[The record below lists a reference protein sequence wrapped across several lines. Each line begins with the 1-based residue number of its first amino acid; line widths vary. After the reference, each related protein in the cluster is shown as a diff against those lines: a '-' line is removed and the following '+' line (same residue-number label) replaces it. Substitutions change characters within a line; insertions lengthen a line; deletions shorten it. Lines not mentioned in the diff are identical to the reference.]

1 MKKFH
6 RNLNIMSLFTA
17 VLLVGII
24 MFWPTFINIAITNII
39 LNGIILGVT
48 IFGIGLCFVNM
59 FRLLPEYKWLHAY
72 FDAKPT
78 NGFVPKL
85 LRPVA
90 MALHNRHM
98 HVNTSTLT
106 QLLELVTIRIDDER
120 ENVRYITNTL
130 IFLGLL
136 GTFWGL
142 ILTVG
147 GFADL
152 IMNLDFADED
162 ILQNMQIGL
171 SGPLTGM
178 ATAFTSSLLGLAG
191 SLAVGFLG
199 LQLQFA
205 QNTVYQ
211 DLSDYMTKYI
221 LEKPTNTP
229 KIVEIAT
236 KAPVNANV
244 YTKITDIYNAFVDA
258 DYEIKDLIRI
268 DGKYPAVIA
277 IGTNEQLFLGTV
289 NLDEDVLQDTLK
301 RIELCFA
308 DTLDGIKIHTRILCV
323 DGTKSGTGNDII
335 HFATTDS
342 LTKYISQHQNTAPK
356 THEDKAD
363 FEAYSEYIGVVIEYL
378 FKPQK

>member
-1 MKKFH
+1 MQKFH

-17 VLLVGII
+17 ALLVGII
-24 MFWPTFINIAITNII
+24 MFWPAFISIALTNII
-39 LNGIILGVT
+39 LNGVILGTT

-59 FRLLPEYKWLHAY
+59 FHLLPEYRWLHAY
-72 FDAKPT
+72 FDARPT
-78 NGFVPKL
+78 NGFIPKL

-98 HVNTSTLT
+98 HINTTTLT

-152 IMNLDFADED
+152 IMNLDFANED
-162 ILQNMQIGL
+162 ILQNMQNGL

-211 DLSDYMTKYI
+211 DLSDYLTKYV
-221 LEKPTNTP
+221 LENPTVTT
-229 KIVEIAT
+229 KIAEIAD
-236 KAPVNANV
+236 KAPVSANI
-244 YTKITDIYNAFVDA
+244 YTKITDIYNAFVESG
-258 DYEIKDLIRI
+258 YEIKDLIRV

-277 IGTNEQLFLGTV
+277 IGANEKLFVGTV
-289 NLDEDVLQDTLK
+289 NLDEEILENTLK

-308 DTLDGIKIHTRILCV
+308 DTLDGIKINTKILCV
-323 DGTKSGTGNDII
+323 DGTKSDTGENIV
-335 HFATTDS
+335 HFASTDS
-342 LTKYISQHQNTAPK
+342 LAKYISQHKNVMPQTRTDK
-356 THEDKAD
+356 EDFD
-363 FEAYSEYIGVVIEYL
+363 AYSEYIGTVIEYL